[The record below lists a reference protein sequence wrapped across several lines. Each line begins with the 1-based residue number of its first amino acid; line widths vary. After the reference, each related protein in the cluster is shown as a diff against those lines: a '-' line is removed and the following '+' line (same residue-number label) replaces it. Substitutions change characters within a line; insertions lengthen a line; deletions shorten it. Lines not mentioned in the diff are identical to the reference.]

1 VRTHPEADD
10 SVTTDVARLTCACAT
25 VRRASRAVTQVYD
38 SWLRRHGIEGPQFAL
53 LATLDR
59 LGECNQATM
68 GRRFDL
74 DKTTLS
80 RNLKRLNQKGW
91 IVIAAGSDARERR
104 IALTPNGRRRLAAA
118 RPAWR
123 QAQEQ
128 LRAAM
133 NESDW
138 DAMWGVLTALTRAA
152 RVARR
157 GDRHTVSP
165 TQRVGQRPVHI

>member
-1 VRTHPEADD
+1 
-10 SVTTDVARLTCACAT
+10 
-25 VRRASRAVTQVYD
+25 VTQLYD

-53 LATLDR
+53 LVMVDR

-80 RNLKRLNQKGW
+80 RNVKLLNRKGW
-91 IVIAAGSDARERR
+91 IAIGAGADARERR
-104 IALTPNGRRRLAAA
+104 ITLTPNGRRRLAAA

-138 DAMWGVLTALTRAA
+138 DAMWAVFTALTRAA

-157 GDRHTVSP
+157 GDRRKVSA
-165 TQRVGQRPVHI
+165 TT